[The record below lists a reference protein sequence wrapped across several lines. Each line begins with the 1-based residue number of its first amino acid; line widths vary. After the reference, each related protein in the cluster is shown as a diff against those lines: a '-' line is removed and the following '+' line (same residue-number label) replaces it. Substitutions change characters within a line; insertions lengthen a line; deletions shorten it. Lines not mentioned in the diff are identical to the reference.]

1 MKKRFYCQEKHPNI
15 GRMVISAL
23 FLIVAAQALAA
34 DGSTSPAKDPQ
45 ITDTGNDNQGNST
58 QKVSPGADGNAYTLG
73 IVKVEAD
80 AIPDDE
86 NSDVYN
92 PNYSGK
98 NTFYKK
104 SNSTTATK
112 TDTPIFDTPVSI
124 VSVPRAVMDD
134 QKSTRLKDAL
144 ENISGVRTQPTLG
157 MGTGFIVRGFR
168 SNHVYRNGLVLDMD
182 GFSSE
187 YDTGNLHS
195 IDVLKGPA
203 SVLFGRVEPGG
214 LVNMGIKKPM
224 DVPFY
229 SLEQQFGSYD
239 YYRTQWDA
247 TGPITKDGSLSYRFT
262 GAYQNAN
269 SFRDFIFTDRVMAD
283 VSITWKPTERTDF
296 TFNVEG
302 FDQDYFADFGVPA
315 ISNILTKKGKPA
327 PIPISRTLDDP
338 SSPNDFQSRAI
349 IYTELNHRFNDDWA
363 IHNRF
368 HSVFTQGFSSFTGVV
383 NAFTNDP
390 SDPTYALRPNGDLR
404 RNIFEQFDNGALY
417 STNLDLTGKF
427 DWEFSHHETLVGFD
441 YTNGSQNYGSNGFY
455 TVANP
460 DLTINIYRPTYG
472 IDPQL
477 VKKSLDSTDP
487 NFTDNRAVFEQ
498 EWYGAYF
505 QDHIT
510 LWDKLH
516 IMGGGRYD
524 WAYSG
529 NYYSTSF
536 DVSEQNLKLV
546 KAEGFSPRV
555 GILYQPVKE
564 LGIFGN
570 WATSFNANNG
580 QMSDGSI
587 PDPQTGEQFEAGLK
601 TQLFDDRLLATVA
614 YYYLTKDNILVAD
627 LSTPSPFDYKSN
639 QQRSQGIELD
649 VSGQFTD
656 QLSLIGS
663 YAFTDASVL
672 KDFSGDTEGNRLPN
686 VPEHSGSLWL
696 KYDMKGFDAKDG
708 FSFGVGGVAASSRQ
722 GDFAN
727 SFQMPGYV
735 RMDAFAAYKTK
746 VAGAKI
752 TTQFNIRNILDHD
765 YYESTDPFYNI
776 APSLGI
782 APGAPLTAIGSIR
795 VEY

>member
-1 MKKRFYCQEKHPNI
+1 MTNI
-15 GRMVISAL
+15 GDAMIIKNQTIHAIRFRHL
-23 FLIVAAQALAA
+23 RKQNPLLAA
-34 DGSTSPAKDPQ
+34 LILVLTAFSSTDAIAYGGSQSHNAESDATLEK
-45 ITDTGNDNQGNST
+45 IT
-58 QKVSPGADGNAYTLG
+58 
-73 IVKVEAD
+73 VEAD
-80 AIPDDE
+80 AVPENEVDDY
-86 NSDVYN
+86 YN
-92 PNYSGK
+92 PNYEGK
-98 NTFYKK
+98 NTFYKR
-104 SNSTTATK
+104 SNSSTATK
-112 TDTPIFDTPVSI
+112 IDTPVFDTPVSI
-124 VSVPRAVMDD
+124 VSIPRAVMDD
-134 QKSTRLKDAL
+134 QKSTRISDVLQ
-144 ENISGVRTQPTLG
+144 NISGVRTQPSLG
-157 MGTGFIVRGFR
+157 TGTGFIVRGFR
-168 SNHVYRNGLVLDMD
+168 TNHVYRNGLVLDMD
-182 GFSSE
+182 GNSSE
-187 YDTGNLHS
+187 YDTGNIHS

-203 SVLFGRVEPGG
+203 SVLYGRAEPGG
-214 LVNMGIKKPM
+214 LVNMVTKKPM
-224 DVPFY
+224 LAPYY
-229 SLEQQFGSYD
+229 SVEQQFGSYD
-239 YYRTQWDA
+239 FYRTQWDA
-247 TGPITKDGSLSYRFT
+247 TGPITKDGTLSYRFT

-283 VSITWKPTERTDF
+283 AALTWKPTEQTDF
-296 TFNVEG
+296 TIDVEG

-315 ISNILTKKGKPA
+315 LANGLTKKGKPA

-338 SSPNDFQSRAI
+338 SSPDDFLSRSI
-349 IYTELNHRFNDDWA
+349 VYTELNHRFNNDWA

-368 HSVFTQGFSSFTGVV
+368 HAIFTEGYSSFTGVV
-383 NAFTNDP
+383 DAFTNDP
-390 SDPTYALRPNGDLR
+390 NNPAYALQPNGDLR
-404 RNIFEQFDNGALY
+404 RNVFSQFDDGALY

-427 DWEFSHHETLVGFD
+427 DLGFSHHETLVGFD
-441 YTNGSQNYGSNGFY
+441 YTNGTQRYGSNGFF
-455 TVANP
+455 TVNNP
-460 DLTINIYRPTYG
+460 ALTINIYRPTYG
-472 IDPQL
+472 IDPQV
-477 VKKSLDSTDP
+477 VKAALGSSDP
-487 NFTDNRAVFEQ
+487 NFTDNRAVFQQ

-555 GILYQPVKE
+555 GILYQPIKE

-570 WATSFNANNG
+570 WTTSFNANNKALSNG
-580 QMSDGSI
+580 QI
-587 PDPQTGEQFEAGLK
+587 PDPQRGEQFEAGIK
-601 TQLFDDRLLATVA
+601 TQLFDDRLLATLA
-614 YYYLTKDNILVAD
+614 YYHIVKDNMLVPD
-627 LSTPSPFDYKSN
+627 GINTFRSN
-639 QQRSQGIELD
+639 EQRSQGIELD
-649 VSGQFTD
+649 ISGQITD

-663 YAFTDASVL
+663 YAFTDAKVL
-672 KDFSGDTEGNRLPN
+672 KDFESNTAGNRLPN

-696 KYDMKGFDAKDG
+696 KYDMKGFDTKDG
-708 FSFGVGGVAASSRQ
+708 FSFGVGGVAANSRQ
-722 GDFAN
+722 GDFGN

-735 RMDAFAAYKTK
+735 RMDAFAAYKLK

>member
-1 MKKRFYCQEKHPNI
+1 MTNIKSYISFIAVLLMLSDVTSYAETKEDTKSPNTEENTT
-15 GRMVISAL
+15 
-23 FLIVAAQALAA
+23 A
-34 DGSTSPAKDPQ
+34 DNP
-45 ITDTGNDNQGNST
+45 
-58 QKVSPGADGNAYTLG
+58 TLG
-73 IVKVEAD
+73 KVVVEAD
-80 AIPDDE
+80 AVEDNE
-86 NSDVYN
+86 TSDVYN

-134 QKSTRLKDAL
+134 QKSTRISDVLQ
-144 ENISGVRTQPTLG
+144 NISGVRTQPTLG
-157 MGTGFIVRGFR
+157 TGTGFIVRGFR
-168 SNHVYRNGLVLDMD
+168 TNHVYRNGLVLDMD
-182 GFSSE
+182 GNSSE
-187 YDTGNLHS
+187 YDTGNLHN

-203 SVLFGRVEPGG
+203 SVLFGRAEPGG
-214 LVNMGIKKPM
+214 LVNLTSKKPM
-224 DVPFY
+224 DVPYY
-229 SLEQQFGSYD
+229 SLEQQFGNYD
-239 YYRTQWDA
+239 FYRTQWDA

-283 VSITWKPTERTDF
+283 AAITWKPTDQTDL
-296 TFNVEG
+296 TIDVEG
-302 FDQDYFADFGVPA
+302 FEQDYFADFGVPA
-315 ISNILTKKGKPA
+315 IANGITKKGKPA

-338 SSPNDFQSRAI
+338 SSPDDNISRTLV
-349 IYTELNHRFNDDWA
+349 YTELNHRFNEDWA

-368 HSVFTQGFSSFTGVV
+368 HANFTQGYSSFTGVV
-383 NAFTNDP
+383 DAFTNDP
-390 SDPTYALRPNGDLR
+390 NDPAYALRPNGDLR
-404 RNIFEQFDNGALY
+404 RNVFSQVDDGALY

-427 DWEFSHHETLVGFD
+427 DLGFSHHETLVGFD
-441 YTNGSQNYGSNGFY
+441 YTNGTQRYGSNGFF
-455 TVANP
+455 TVNNP
-460 DLTINIYRPTYG
+460 ALTINIYRPTYG
-472 IDPQL
+472 IDTQV
-477 VKKSLDSTDP
+477 VKDALGSSDP
-487 NFTDNRAVFEQ
+487 NFTDNRAVFQQ
-498 EWYGAYF
+498 EWFGAYF
-505 QDHIT
+505 QDQIT

-555 GILYQPVKE
+555 GILYQPINE
-564 LGIFGN
+564 IGIFGN
-570 WATSFNANNG
+570 WTTSFNANNPSG
-580 QMSDGSI
+580 GDGKLY
-587 PDPQTGEQFEAGLK
+587 DPQTGEQFEAGLK
-601 TQLFDDRLLATVA
+601 TQLFNERLLATLA
-614 YYYLTKDNILVAD
+614 YYHITKDNILVSAPTD
-627 LSTPSPFDYKSN
+627 QNPFAMKAN
-639 QQRSQGIELD
+639 LQRSQGIELD
-649 VSGQFTD
+649 VSGQITD

-663 YAFTDASVL
+663 YAFTDARVT
-672 KDFSGDTEGNRLPN
+672 KDFAGNTAGNRLPN

-696 KYDMKGFDAKDG
+696 KYDIKGFDAKDG

-722 GDFAN
+722 GDFGN

-746 VAGAKI
+746 LAGAKI